1 MSKRISIIL
10 PVNNVEESDLSIPI
24 SSINNQIGIDFHDVE
39 LLLVDNGPYKL
50 EHPELFDL
58 FRNIDLRYLVT
69 DQVLENNSAIQFGID
84 AAQGDYV
91 TILAPNQQLHQAPTL
106 QGYFTI
112 SDAHPD
118 AKSING
124 IVTTQYFDK
133 QRVAHYQVGRM
144 VQSIAGRWLKRSFL
158 QDNQI
163 RFKDEFGFYAE
174 EYVSRM
180 VNQLAGD
187 TVNLDDFGV
196 MKFMSRALPNDNSVQ
211 KPIDSTWMKMM
222 AQYFQ
227 QLQQADQLA
236 YMNEFARFTIRFYTQ
251 LKSVPVA
258 DRTNLQN
265 MMKTTVGANALAWAP
280 TLTYVKQVRTKDQSP
295 AAPWNA
301 ESKQF
306 DHYLDSLSDY
316 LNAYGLQMNVHQERS

>member
-10 PVNNVEESDLSIPI
+10 PVNNIEESDLSIPI

-39 LLLVDNGPYKL
+39 LLLVDNGTYKL
-50 EHPELFDL
+50 EHPEAFDL
-58 FRNIDLRYLVT
+58 FRNVDLHYLVT
-69 DQVLENNSAIQFGID
+69 DQVMENNGAIQFGID

-91 TILAPNQQLHQAPTL
+91 TVLTPNQQLHQAPTL
-106 QGYFTI
+106 QSYFAL

-118 AKSING
+118 AESING

-144 VQSIAGRWLKRSFL
+144 VQSIAGRWLKRDFL
-158 QDNQI
+158 QNNHI
-163 RFKDEFGFYAE
+163 RFQDDFGPYAE
-174 EYVSRM
+174 EYVSRL
-180 VNQLAGD
+180 VNQLA
-187 TVNLDDFGV
+187 TNAVNLEDYGV
-196 MKFMSRALPNDNSVQ
+196 MKFTSRALPNEDRLQ
-211 KPIDSTWMKMM
+211 MPINATWMKMM

-258 DRTNLQN
+258 DRTSLQN